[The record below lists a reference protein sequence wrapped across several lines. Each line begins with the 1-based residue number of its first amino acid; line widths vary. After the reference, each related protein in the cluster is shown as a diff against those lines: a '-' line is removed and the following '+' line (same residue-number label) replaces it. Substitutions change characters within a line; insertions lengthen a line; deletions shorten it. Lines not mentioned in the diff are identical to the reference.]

1 MSRALLHMDSGL
13 LYEEAR
19 DFALQ
24 KNLSCWVSLA
34 NPEGLLDYII
44 DKRPPLVMPHVLGFK
59 SLENATEYKDMG
71 NISYKKK
78 ELETALK
85 YYNSVLL
92 SPAARADVS
101 YSIAESTGL
110 DLLPGH

>member
-24 KNLSCWVSLA
+24 KNLSWVSLT
-34 NPEGLLDYII
+34 NLEGLLDHII

-59 SLENATEYKDMG
+59 SLENATEYRDMG

-78 ELETALK
+78 ELEMALK
-85 YYNSVLL
+85 HYNSVLL
-92 SPAARADVS
+92 SLAARASVS
-101 YSIAESTGL
+101 YSIAESTGF